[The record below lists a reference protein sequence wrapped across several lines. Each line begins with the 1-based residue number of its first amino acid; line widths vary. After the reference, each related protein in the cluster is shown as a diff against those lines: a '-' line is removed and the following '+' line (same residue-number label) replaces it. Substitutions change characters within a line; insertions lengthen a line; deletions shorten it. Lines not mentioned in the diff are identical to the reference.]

1 MLLEQHRACAGCTRS
16 GANEI
21 AVNQPRRTLSSRETF
36 IALFAAAVALILNVA
51 ATIELFGI
59 QGSFGYRLIYTDG
72 FAVAAVD
79 AGTPAARAGIT
90 PGDHLDFR
98 QSTLGDRIVGLA
110 YREPVPGETV
120 RFRLIHGNTSREL
133 TLRAARLTESESHEA
148 LFSPIASVLRLTGFL
163 YIAVALVI
171 LLRRTNRMTWG
182 LFLYLVSATDVTIYQ
197 FPDRAVPPVALAAD
211 LLSVAGTVGLV
222 VFALRFPADAP
233 AGWRAL
239 VDRLA
244 LPIAVLF
251 GIPNLA
257 WDATSLF
264 AGKSPAAWMSYGST
278 LGALA
283 LIVFAAATLVATYA
297 AAPRS
302 QRQRLQWVIV
312 GILCTLLSLG
322 SAWARYWSA
331 AYPLA
336 SSDALLWIATLLY
349 AAAPFAIAYAVVR
362 QRVFEISFV
371 LGRTLVY
378 TIVTATLFGFFAVI
392 EWLAGRLI
400 EQSGVA
406 IAFVALAAIGVAFS
420 LDALYGRVEHF
431 VERTL
436 FRKRHQAERRLS
448 EVAAGLPA
456 AENAAVVESALLAE
470 PVRAYGLSGAKLF
483 VRNGDGEYR
492 NGHTALDRAIPLQLQ
507 GRQRSL
513 RLAQGDAALAVPVLV
528 RARLYGVVLYGAHGN
543 GEDIDPDEASSLEAV
558 AAAAGIAYDHLQA
571 ARYERDAA
579 RWRKL
584 AEHQARE
591 LAALRA
597 RNGAP

>member
-1 MLLEQHRACAGCTRS
+1 MLLERHPACAGCTPS

-21 AVNQPRRTLSSRETF
+21 AVNQARRTLSSWETF
-36 IALFAAAVALILNVA
+36 IALLAAAVALILNVA
-51 ATIELFGI
+51 ATIELFGT
-59 QGSFGYRLIYTDG
+59 QASFGYRLIYTDG

-79 AGTPAARAGIT
+79 AGTPAARAGIAA
-90 PGDHLDFR
+90 GDHLDFR
-98 QSTLGDRIVGLA
+98 QSTLADRIVGLS
-110 YREPVPGETV
+110 YREPLPGETV
-120 RFRLIHGNTSREL
+120 TFRLLHGDTSRKL
-133 TLRAARLTESESHEA
+133 TLHAARLTESESREA

-163 YIAVALVI
+163 YVAVALVI

-233 AGWRAL
+233 TGWRAL

-244 LPIAVLF
+244 LPIALLF
-251 GIPNLA
+251 AIPNLA

-264 AGKSPAAWMSYGST
+264 AGGSPTAWMSYGST

-283 LIVFAAATLVATYA
+283 LIVIAAATLVATYA
-297 AAPRS
+297 AAPPG

-312 GILCTLLSLG
+312 GIFCTLLSLG

-371 LGRTLVY
+371 LSRTLVY
-378 TIVTATLFGFFAVI
+378 TIVSATLFGFFAVI

-431 VERTL
+431 VEQTL
-436 FRKRHQAERRLS
+436 FRTRHQAERRLS
-448 EVAAGLPA
+448 DVAAGLPA
-456 AENAAVVESALLAE
+456 AESTAAVESALIAE
-470 PVRAYGLSGAKLF
+470 PVRAYGLSEAKLF
-483 VRNGDGEYR
+483 LRHANGEYR
-492 NGHTALDRAIPLQLQ
+492 NGRATLDRSIALQLQ

-513 RLAQGDAALAVPVLV
+513 RLTQGDVALAVPVLV
-528 RARLYGVVLYGAHGN
+528 RARLYGIVLYAAHRN
-543 GEDIDPDEASSLEAV
+543 GEDIDPDEAASLEAL
-558 AAAAGIAYDHLQA
+558 AAAAGMAYDHVQA

-579 RWRKL
+579 RWRAL
-584 AEHQARE
+584 AERQASE
-591 LAALRA
+591 LAMLRA
-597 RNGAP
+597 HDAGQ

>member
-1 MLLEQHRACAGCTRS
+1 MSQS
-16 GANEI
+16 
-21 AVNQPRRTLSSRETF
+21 RRTLSTWETF
-36 IALFAAAVALILNVA
+36 AALLAAAVALILNVA
-51 ATIELFGI
+51 ATVELFGTP
-59 QGSFGYRLIYTDG
+59 GSFGYQLIYTDG

-79 AGTPAARAGIT
+79 ADTPAARAGIV

-98 QSTLGDRIVGLA
+98 RSTLHDRIVGLS
-110 YREPVPGETV
+110 YRAPAPGETV
-120 RFRLIHGNTSREL
+120 TFALERGGTSRQI
-133 TLRAARLTESESHEA
+133 TLRAERLTEAESHEA
-148 LFSPIASVLRLTGFL
+148 LFSPIASILRLTGFL
-163 YIAVALVI
+163 YVAVALVI

-182 LFLYLVSATDVTIYQ
+182 LFLYLVSVTDVNIYE
-197 FPDRAVPPVALAAD
+197 FPNRAVPLIAVASD

-222 VFALRFPADAP
+222 VFALRFPDDAP
-233 AGWRAL
+233 RGWRAI

-244 LPIAVLF
+244 LPIAALF
-251 GIPNLA
+251 AIPNLA
-257 WDATSLF
+257 WDASSLL
-264 AGKSPAAWMSYGST
+264 AGESPAAWMSYGST

-283 LIVFAAATLVATYA
+283 LIVLAAATLVATYA
-297 AAPRS
+297 GAPRER
-302 QRQRLQWVIV
+302 RQRVQWVIV

-378 TIVTATLFGFFAVI
+378 TIVSGTLFGFFALV

-400 EQSGVA
+400 EQTGVA
-406 IAFVALAAIGVAFS
+406 MALVGLAAIGVAFS

-436 FRKRHQAERRLS
+436 FRKRHQAEQRLS
-448 EVAAGLPA
+448 EVAAGLPCAEGA
-456 AENAAVVESALLAE
+456 AAVESALLTE

-483 VRNGDGEYR
+483 VRDEDGEYR
-492 NGHTALDRAIPLQLQ
+492 NGHATLDRSISLQLQ

-513 RLAQGDAALAVPVLV
+513 RIAQDDAVLAVPVLM
-528 RARLYGVVLYGAHGN
+528 RARLYRVVLYGPHRN

-558 AAAAGIAYDHLQA
+558 AVAAGLAYDHL
-571 ARYERDAA
+571 DAA
-579 RWRKL
+579 RSEREASRWRNL
-584 AEHQARE
+584 AERQTRE
-591 LAALRA
+591 IAALRA
-597 RNGAP
+597 LAHPEHR